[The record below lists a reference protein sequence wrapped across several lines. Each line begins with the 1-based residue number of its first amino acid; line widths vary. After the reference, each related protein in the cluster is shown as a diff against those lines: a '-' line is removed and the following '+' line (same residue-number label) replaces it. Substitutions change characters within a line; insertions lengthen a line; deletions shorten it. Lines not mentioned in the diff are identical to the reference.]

1 METLQ
6 MPSTDRRA
14 QLMVEDS
21 ANILKRFYFVQRA
34 LVVMQAGWVPGAE
47 HWQSKL
53 LLPEF
58 LWQDAL
64 VAKELRQRVLELRYP
79 ERKILPGDD
88 APFLAVWQKLAD
100 APHSLAFS
108 EGLRQVVKPLLRRVY
123 QTYLDTADHLD
134 DGPTIRIIRQALW
147 DIDDQ
152 LGRWD
157 AAADDARAVYPEQIT
172 AAGRW
177 VSGLNSLRE
186 PLFDWLTRWPVS
198 PPAPAFEPADFGG
211 QPFAISRTGARD
223 RRFDTVKFP
232 WPDALYQR
240 HPGEGMELQIRQAT
254 HHLNEIWATEMAAAC
269 IFDLADHGPAE
280 FLDDAA
286 RWCYD
291 EVRHCR
297 MGFERFAQWGF
308 TLPEMPI
315 GTFSYDAGAEA
326 DPLTR
331 LGIIFYFETTF
342 IHTKWERFRIFGEAG
357 DRVSSHDMDFDWA
370 DEQIHTHYGSRW
382 LKYFLQRQKDSRT
395 PIDFRPE
402 AEACVARIRAAA
414 TPQDYADTERIYQRT
429 MARARQLAVA
439 VAPVV

>member
-1 METLQ
+1 MTHLK
-6 MPSTDRRA
+6 MPSIDTRA
-14 QLMVEDS
+14 HLMVEDS
-21 ANILKRFYFVQRA
+21 ANLLKRYYFVQRA
-34 LVVMQAGWVPGAE
+34 LVLLQAGWTPGCE
-47 HWQSKL
+47 HWHSKL

-88 APFLAVWQKLAD
+88 APFLALWQRLAD
-100 APHSLAFS
+100 APTSFAFT
-108 EGLRQVVKPLLRRVY
+108 EGLRQVIKPLLRAVY

-134 DGPTIRIIRQALW
+134 DGPTIRIIHQALW

-152 LGRWD
+152 LRRWD
-157 AAADDARAVYPEQIT
+157 EAAGDAHAVYPTEME
-172 AAGRW
+172 AAQVW
-177 VSGLNSLRE
+177 VAGLETLSQ
-186 PLFDWLTRWPVS
+186 PLFNWLTQWPVREA
-198 PPAPAFEPADFGG
+198 APTFEPADFGG
-211 QPFAISRTGARD
+211 RPFAISRTGVRD
-223 RRFDTVKFP
+223 KRFDTVKFP

-240 HPGEGMELQIRQAT
+240 HPGEGMELQVRQAT

-269 IFDLADHGPAE
+269 IYDLADAAPPE

-297 MGFERFAQWGF
+297 MGFSRFAQWGF
-308 TLPEMPI
+308 ALEEMPI
-315 GTFSYDAGAEA
+315 GTFSYDAGANA

-331 LGIIFYFETTF
+331 LGIIFYFETAF
-342 IHTKWERFRIFGEAG
+342 IHTKWERFKIFGDAG

-382 LKYFLQRQKDSRT
+382 LKYFLKKQNDSRQ
-395 PIDFRPE
+395 PMDFRPD
-402 AEACVARIRAAA
+402 AEACVAQIRAAA
-414 TPQDYADTERIYQRT
+414 TPQDYDATERLYQQV
-429 MARARQLAVA
+429 MARARQLAVKSDE
-439 VAPVV
+439 